1 MSNNIPATIV
11 ATATAAG
18 KSAIGYRHGADVW
31 PQISADKIA
40 IIN

>member
-1 MSNNIPATIV
+1 MAKDTPATIV

-18 KSAIGYRHGADVW
+18 KSAIGYRHSANVW
-31 PQISADKIA
+31 PQILADKIA